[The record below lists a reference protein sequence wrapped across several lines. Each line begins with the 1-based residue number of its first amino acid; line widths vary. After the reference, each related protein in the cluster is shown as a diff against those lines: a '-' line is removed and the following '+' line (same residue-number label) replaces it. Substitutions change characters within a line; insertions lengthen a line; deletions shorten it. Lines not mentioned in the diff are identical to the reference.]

1 MFYLQKFYSMFLIM
15 NMPEL
20 IDDVLAK
27 QDLIGGFPITEY
39 WMDIG
44 QMPDYYQA
52 QADYEV
58 HFLKRT

>member
-1 MFYLQKFYSMFLIM
+1 M